1 MAISKST
8 LSILTSG
15 GILTVVG
22 YLLFFTSSIQAISQ
36 VGRLVGRGAI
46 LSMVLVLSL
55 LPALLS
61 AFDKPIQKQQLK
73 AARKKEKKAAT
84 AAEKAAGRTGIS
96 VLEEPVE
103 EDLPAKMEQT
113 APEQIKLE
121 QIKPAQE
128 EGGETV

>member
-1 MAISKST
+1 M
-8 LSILTSG
+8 
-15 GILTVVG
+15 
-22 YLLFFTSSIQAISQ
+22 
-36 VGRLVGRGAI
+36 GRLVGRGAI

-103 EDLPAKMEQT
+103 EDLQAKMEQT

-121 QIKPAQE
+121 QIEPAQE